1 MEWKAGVRG
10 VRLEAAL
17 IGVVARVSVRRQSK
31 FAIFEVSAAP
41 SRLIQLVVGWLN
53 PKLWLGFL
61 IFRARIY
68 S

>member
-41 SRLIQLVVGWLN
+41 SRLIQLVVGWF
-53 PKLWLGFL
+53 G
-61 IFRARIY
+61 
-68 S
+68 

>member
-17 IGVVARVSVRRQSK
+17 IGVVARVSVKRQSK